1 MSVSRSGLQRALG
14 VVIALALLVL
24 ARESH
29 AQTLDLTWDA
39 PSGCPSGEEIR
50 RDFERSV
57 RVRPGRTPPHLVAR
71 AAVEQR
77 GPRWHLRLHTARD
90 GVEGD
95 REIETESCA
104 SVARAALL
112 VLSLALGEGAEL
124 GAESSSDSGG
134 RDALPASEAL
144 ATSAPPAAADNSPPP
159 VGAVSPPSV
168 PLQTERIDSHA
179 VTRALAWSVALDGRY
194 AGGPL
199 PGSSFGFGGGVDAR
213 RRWLGASARLA
224 AWPEVSQEPIA
235 GLHTRYAGI
244 GGSLSICAL
253 ATPFRFLT
261 TAACAGFQA
270 VALRGESSGATQG
283 FSRVAPW
290 YAVLPAL
297 RARVPLLR
305 AVHVELGFE
314 LAISL
319 NRPQFIVQNS
329 SYSYAVPSVAPNA
342 VLGLSLDI

>member
-1 MSVSRSGLQRALG
+1 MSVGRGGLQRALAFA
-14 VVIALALLVL
+14 IALALLVL
-24 ARESH
+24 ARESR
-29 AQTLDLTWDA
+29 AQTLDLAWDA

-57 RVRPGRTPPHLVAR
+57 RVRPGRTPPHIVAQ
-71 AAVEQR
+71 AVVEQR

-112 VLSLALGEGAEL
+112 VLSLALGEGVDL
-124 GAESSSDSGG
+124 GAETSSESGG
-134 RDALPASEAL
+134 HDAAPVSEAP
-144 ATSAPPAAADNSPPP
+144 ATAAPPTAADNSPPP
-159 VGAVSPPSV
+159 AGAASPP
-168 PLQTERIDSHA
+168 PAALQAGRIDSHA
-179 VTRALAWSVALDGRY
+179 VPRTLAWSVTIDGRY

-199 PGSSFGFGGGVDAR
+199 PGSSFGFGGGVDGR

-224 AWPEVSQEPIA
+224 AWPEVGQEPMA
-235 GLHTRYAGI
+235 GLRTRYAGI
-244 GGSLSICAL
+244 GGSLSICVL
-253 ATPFRFLT
+253 AAPFRFLA

-270 VALRGESSGATQG
+270 TAIRGESSGATQG

-290 YAVLPAL
+290 YALLPAL
-297 RARVPLLR
+297 RAWVPLLG
-305 AVHVELGFE
+305 AVHVELGLE
-314 LAISL
+314 LAVSL
-319 NRPQFIVQNS
+319 NQPQFIVQNS
-329 SYSYAVPSVAPNA
+329 SYAYTVPSVAPNA

>member
-1 MSVSRSGLQRALG
+1 MSVGRGGLQRALA
-14 VVIALALLVL
+14 VAIALALLVL

-29 AQTLDLTWDA
+29 AQTLDLVWDA

-71 AAVEQR
+71 AIVEQR

-124 GAESSSDSGG
+124 GAETPSEPGG
-134 RDALPASEAL
+134 HEAARGSEAP
-144 ATSAPPAAADNSPPP
+144 ATSPPPTAADNSPLP
-159 VGAVSPPSV
+159 VAASSPLPV
-168 PLQTERIDSHA
+168 ALQAERIDPHA
-179 VTRALAWSVALDGRY
+179 VPRALAWSVTLDGRY

-199 PGSSFGFGGGVDAR
+199 PGTSFGFGAGIDAR
-213 RRWLGASARLA
+213 RRWWGASARLA

-235 GLHTRYAGI
+235 GLRTRYAGI
-244 GGSLSICAL
+244 GGSLSFCVL

-270 VALRGESSGATQG
+270 TALRGESSGATQS

-290 YAVLPAL
+290 YALLPAL

-305 AVHVELGFE
+305 ALHVELGFE
-314 LAISL
+314 LALSL
-319 NRPQFIVQNS
+319 SRPQFVVQNS
-329 SYSYAVPSVAPNA
+329 SYTYAVPSVAPSA